1 MNEKLLFVSFTYN
14 DNSNNIK
21 FSNGTIRCKE
31 PISFEDIKEMGEK
44 ITETAKKQNMNIKNA
59 IVLYWK
65 VLEEEGTEY
74 EKQDKQEKQS
84 RRNERVGYFS

>member
-1 MNEKLLFVSFTYN
+1 MNEKLLFVSFSYK
-14 DNSNNIK
+14 DSSNHIN
-21 FSNGTIRCKE
+21 FSNGTIKCKE

-65 VLEEEGTEY
+65 VLGKEGTEY
-74 EKQDKQEKQS
+74 EKQERQS
-84 RRNERVGYFS
+84 KRNERIGYFS